1 MFLYILTIKP
11 DKIINHYY
19 ENEILVLS
27 NSEENARIYANSI
40 SYKNNIKNVQYIK
53 NLWSDS
59 INSDIEKINTESLF
73 YISNKYIFFET
84 NIFNNIEEK
93 KHSIISNEKDNELKF
108 YYIYFNNDYE
118 INNCNNIYIVSSFSI
133 QKALIFFK
141 KIYIKENNIKENN
154 IKENN
159 IKENILN
166 YIKIHE
172 IDINKNHLFGL
183 EFDIQHIYNNLQ

>member
-1 MFLYILTIKP
+1 MSLYILTINP
-11 DKIINHYY
+11 DEIINHYY

-141 KIYIKENNIKENN
+141 KIYIKENNIKEN
-154 IKENN
+154 
-159 IKENILN
+159 ILN